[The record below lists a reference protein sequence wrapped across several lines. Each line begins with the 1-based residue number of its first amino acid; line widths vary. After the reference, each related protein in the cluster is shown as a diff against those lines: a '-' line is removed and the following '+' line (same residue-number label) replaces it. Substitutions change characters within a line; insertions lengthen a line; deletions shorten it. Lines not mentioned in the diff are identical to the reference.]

1 MGASIDDGLG
11 YWSILLIYHIFYR
24 QREQS
29 HRFLC
34 SHLGFCAEMG
44 LLCTASKVAK
54 VQKCQSPGARLR
66 AARAGSTPIGCSLRA
81 FAREAYP
88 AQCKGCGNRPSFR
101 RQLAQ
106 HHRDLTRSSHEKFS
120 PHRPG
125 HVICRLSMV
134 AHGAHTCPW
143 KEVANSLNLAPA
155 ASNAS
160 RQRNIA
166 DAPRLNSSVW
176 IEVVSHELIA
186 QQDSFAT
193 P

>member
-1 MGASIDDGLG
+1 V
-11 YWSILLIYHIFYR
+11 
-24 QREQS
+24 QPP
-29 HRFLC
+29 RFLC
-34 SHLGFCAEMG
+34 GDGVIVHSLESGE
-44 LLCTASKVAK
+44 SAK
-54 VQKCQSPGARLR
+54 VLEPACAQPALAQP
-66 AARAGSTPIGCSLRA
+66 PIGCSLRA